1 MNMIDRKLL
10 AAGYA
15 AAVGSIILV
24 IVLLSIAVLSDLG
37 AAEGNRGPAAAQST
51 SEGNNSKET
60 GAEDP
65 AEEGLSGEDRPGVDP
80 ADADF
85 ANDDPAEEEPADGE
99 EAESA
104 GEAWVEEQADY
115 LATVMDQTNSA
126 AEIMTLSGKELWSR
140 FDGAVLTGDSR
151 VVGFSL
157 YTGIPGSHVKARN
170 GATIT
175 ELPGFVQEI
184 AALRPQRVF
193 IAYGINDI
201 KSSVGGKT
209 AAGYAEYA
217 AERIAELEEALDGA
231 DIFVNSILPVSP
243 SLAQRDPDYQKVGA
257 YNRELKEMCR
267 KHGWHYID
275 NDRLAADHADLY
287 VSDGIHLEAGFYE
300 HWGRNMLI
308 FQAGVHND
316 EGGTGVDR

>member
-1 MNMIDRKLL
+1 MIDKKLM

-15 AAVGSIILV
+15 AALGSIILV
-24 IVLLSIAVLSDLG
+24 PVLLG
-37 AAEGNRGPAAAQST
+37 AALLSESGGGREQKEISAVRST
-51 SEGNNSKET
+51 VSSDET
-60 GAEDP
+60 
-65 AEEGLSGEDRPGVDP
+65 EEVESQD
-80 ADADF
+80 
-85 ANDDPAEEEPADGE
+85 PADGE
-99 EAESA
+99 EAENIEES
-104 GEAWVEEQADY
+104 WVEEQSD
-115 LATVMDQTNSA
+115 LLSTVMEQTNSA

-157 YTGIPGSHVKARN
+157 YTGIPDSHVKARN

-209 AAGYAEYA
+209 AAQYAEYA
-217 AERIAELEEALDGA
+217 GKKISEMEKALDGA
-231 DIFVNSILPVSP
+231 EIYVNSILPVSP
-243 SLAQRDPDYQKVGA
+243 SLAEHDPEYRKVDA

-267 KHGWHYID
+267 KHGWHFID
-275 NDRLAADHADLY
+275 NDSIAAKYADLY

-300 HWGRNMLI
+300 HWGRNMLMV
-308 FQAGVHND
+308 QAGVHTG